1 MWHWTIYNK
10 ITYLKETETD
20 FIHHECELFVVA
32 GGLSVDVHVS
42 SHQRSNWK
50 QTGGG
55 RLSQIDS
62 STQPMT
68 LYDDYTNTTNQMLDG
83 RVHSPN
89 FTRRAAGRNTENE
102 YPGLNRFQPV
112 RGWKHEL
119 RGRAH
124 LHALKHLCSPTVCA
138 NRIRNKNET
147 LSLRD
152 YDPEYRSKCDSVNLC
167 C

>member
-1 MWHWTIYNK
+1 MEVTHPEGVK
-10 ITYLKETETD
+10 
-20 FIHHECELFVVA
+20 
-32 GGLSVDVHVS
+32 LS
-42 SHQRSNWK
+42 K
-50 QTGGG
+50 
-55 RLSQIDS
+55 IDS

-68 LYDDYTNTTNQMLDG
+68 SRDDGISTANQVPDG

-89 FTRRAAGRNTENE
+89 FTRRATGRNTENE

-138 NRIRNKNET
+138 NRARNKNET
-147 LSLRD
+147 LLLRD
-152 YDPEYRSKCDSVNLC
+152 YDPEYRSKCDSVNLSC
-167 C
+167 